1 MLPSNVLTASAS
13 QQAEFSELNLHGL
26 LPCCGRVEEARG
38 AVDFPW
44 LYPPFSASC
53 PFMFIV
59 ATPSPPPSQ
68 TTQSGF
74 PAPDTSTRATSSLQ
88 WVPWP
93 LLAEALRFPTFSG
106 TMGVYDCSSVHSQT
120 SMVDPRCPPYRSRER
135 RRRALLG
142 SWAIPLETCPGLAT
156 PATPARPRIN
166 GRCQIL

>member
-1 MLPSNVLTASAS
+1 MFPS
-13 QQAEFSELNLHGL
+13 
-26 LPCCGRVEEARG
+26 
-38 AVDFPW
+38 
-44 LYPPFSASC
+44 
-53 PFMFIV
+53 
-59 ATPSPPPSQ
+59 
-68 TTQSGF
+68 
-74 PAPDTSTRATSSLQ
+74 PDTSTRATPSLQ

-166 GRCQIL
+166 GRCQILPSASVKASASQRRTISELNPRGLISLLCTLRTHQSPGEWQHSLLTCLLDLGQTGLARAGLQ